1 MVHIYFQIKRHSG
14 GEHGNN
20 NFGIIFGVFLIAA
33 GLADIHDEKMASL
46 TFWVDV
52 LIILIGA
59 LFMLGVA
66 KFISR
71 KKNNNIALLG
81 NTFIFQPHYYSIET
95 LFS

>member
-14 GEHGNN
+14 ANMGTTI
-20 NFGIIFGVFLIAA
+20 FGIIFGVFLIAA

-71 KKNNNIALLG
+71 KKK
-81 NTFIFQPHYYSIET
+81 Q
-95 LFS
+95 